1 MNLINFLFLAIFVQS
16 IDLERA
22 KKPNRQSILLEKE
35 INLDLEDSPTDSSPN
50 SKEGFIKRDEINAY
64 VSESGNGKAQLF
76 GINDS
81 EATQAL
87 KDCMAKHGGS
97 RQFKHPTQKCNDCWC
112 TSAGSVACTKKFCIS
127 NGGLKFAKI

>member
-1 MNLINFLFLAIFVQS
+1 MNLLNFLFLAILVQS
-16 IDLERA
+16 VDLERA
-22 KKPNRQSILLEKE
+22 KKSNQKSILLEKE
-35 INLDLEDSPTDSSPN
+35 INLDLEDSPIDSSMN
-50 SKEGFIKRDEINAY
+50 SKEELYSRDEINAY
-64 VSESGNGKAQLF
+64 TEESSNGKAQLF

-81 EATQAL
+81 EATQEL